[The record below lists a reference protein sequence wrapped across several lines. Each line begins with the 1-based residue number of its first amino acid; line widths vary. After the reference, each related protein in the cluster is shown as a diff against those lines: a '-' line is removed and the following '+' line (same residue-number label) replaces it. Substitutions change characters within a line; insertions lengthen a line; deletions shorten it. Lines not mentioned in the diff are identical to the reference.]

1 MSGIGSI
8 NQYALPWWQQAKR
21 TVATAVTT
29 AVAAS
34 LLGIG
39 LLIASAPVQAA
50 PTVIQGQNPC
60 ALFYQLQKGKRYD
73 VVKVQ
78 ILGAHQGLVDVM
90 ILGLPKK
97 VNATVNGM
105 EVNRQKSKSEQIVC
119 GKEAVGSLSS
129 YDLRSLNIDAGYFQ
143 IYADGFTVGKSLQ
156 LR

>member
-8 NQYALPWWQQAKR
+8 NQHALPWWQQAKR

-39 LLIASAPVQAA
+39 LLSASAPVQAA

-97 VNATVNGM
+97 VNATV
-105 EVNRQKSKSEQIVC
+105 
-119 GKEAVGSLSS
+119 GSSGQS
-129 YDLRSLNIDAGYFQ
+129 
-143 IYADGFTVGKSLQ
+143 
-156 LR
+156 